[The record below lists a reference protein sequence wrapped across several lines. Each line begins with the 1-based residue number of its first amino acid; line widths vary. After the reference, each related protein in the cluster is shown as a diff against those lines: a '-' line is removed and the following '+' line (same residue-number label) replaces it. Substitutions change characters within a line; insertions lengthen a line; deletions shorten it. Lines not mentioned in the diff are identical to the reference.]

1 MDQKKKYHFIAIGS
15 SATYHLAVALRQLG
29 HTITTSDEQIP
40 ADVNSK
46 LVELNLLPPATGWHP
61 DKMDKT
67 LDGVIIGIQANRSN
81 PELLKAQQLGLKV
94 YTVPEFIYEFARN
107 KQRLVVVGTSGRAEI
122 AAMIVHV
129 LKSLGKPVDYILSD
143 ERPDSIHLSDAPLV
157 VIDGSESRSS
167 AVYHTPQFIRYKH
180 HVGVMAEVEY
190 DPKGALSENDFIR
203 QFDLFADGTPK
214 GGILIYWEQDKIASV
229 ISNKERADVLYV
241 PYKAHPSATEG
252 NKEVLVNQKK
262 ERIPVSFSGKKAFL
276 HVSAAFEAL
285 KRLGVTPE
293 QFYNSI
299 SSYDGVK

>member
-1 MDQKKKYHFIAIGS
+1 VDQKRKYHFIAIGS

-29 HTITTSDEQIP
+29 HTITTSDEHIP
-40 ADVNSK
+40 ADIHSK
-46 LVELNLLPPATGWHP
+46 LVELNLLPAATGWQP
-61 DKMDKT
+61 DKMDKS

-107 KQRLVVVGTSGRAEI
+107 KQRLVVVGTSGRTEI
-122 AAMIVHV
+122 ASMIVHV
-129 LKSLGKPVDYILSD
+129 LKSMNRPVDYILSD
-143 ERPDSIHLSDAPLV
+143 ERTDSIHLSDAPLI

-180 HVGVMAEVEY
+180 HIGVMGEVEY
-190 DPKGALSENDFIR
+190 DPNGALSENDFIR

-229 ISNKERADVLYV
+229 ISNKERADVLYI
-241 PYKAHPSATEG
+241 PYKAHPTTAEG
-252 NKEVLVNQKK
+252 TNEFMVNHKK
-262 ERIPVSFSGKKAFL
+262 ERVAVNFSGKKAFL

-285 KRLGVTPE
+285 KKVGVLPE
-293 QFYNSI
+293 QFYKEI
-299 SSYDGVK
+299 ATYDGRQ